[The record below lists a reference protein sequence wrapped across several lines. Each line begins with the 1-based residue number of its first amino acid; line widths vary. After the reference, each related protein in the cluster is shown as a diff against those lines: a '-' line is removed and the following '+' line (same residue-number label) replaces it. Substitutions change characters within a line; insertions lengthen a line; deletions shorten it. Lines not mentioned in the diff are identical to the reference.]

1 MDEDFEFPV
10 SSNNA
15 VDEEMDMDTGMDDL
29 SVPDPI
35 MKVDE
40 EKEIGKTGI
49 KKKLLK
55 EGEGWEK
62 PSKGDEVEVHY
73 VGTLLDGTQFDSSR
87 DRGTPFKFQL
97 GQGQVIKGWDEGIKT
112 MKKGEKALFTIPPEM
127 AYGESGSP
135 PTIPPNATL
144 QFEVELLSW
153 ISVKDI
159 CKDGGIFKK
168 VLVEGEGWQNPK
180 DLDEVFVKYEA
191 RLDDGTLV
199 SKSDGVEFTVQDGYF
214 CPALSKAVKTMK
226 KGEKVLLSVKPQ
238 YAFGET
244 GKAANGD
251 EGGVPPNAAL
261 HINLELISWKNVSE
275 VTNDKKVLKK
285 ILKEGEGYER
295 PNDGALVK
303 VKLTGKLQD
312 GTVFVKKGHD
322 DEELFEFKIDE
333 EQVIDGLDKAVK
345 KMKKGEIAVII
356 IQPEYAFGASDTPQ
370 ELAVVPGNSIV
381 YYEVEMVSFVKEKES
396 WDMNTQE
403 KIEAAGKKKEQGNVL
418 FKAGKYVRASKR
430 YEKAVSFIEYDSSF
444 NDDEKE
450 QAKLLKV
457 SCNLNN
463 AACKLKLKEYKEAEK
478 LCTKVLEIDS
488 KNVKALYRRAQAYI
502 QLVDL
507 DLAELDIKKALE
519 IDPDNRDVKL
529 EYKVLKEKIKEYNKK
544 DAQFYGNIF
553 AKMNKIEQAKSAS
566 GGAKNEAAPMIIDN
580 KGGAKLKTISSIQAK
595 ANSCWAAMVLAV
607 MAGFRRLSTRLVST
621 RVAETH

>member
-1 MDEDFEFPV
+1 MDEDFEFPAS
-10 SSNNA
+10 SSNA
-15 VDEEMDMDTGMDDL
+15 AAEEMDMGMDDFPE
-29 SVPDPI
+29 SDPI
-35 MKVDE
+35 LKVDE

-49 KKKLLK
+49 KKKLLR
-55 EGEGWEK
+55 EGEGWEN
-62 PSKGDEVEVHY
+62 PNKGDEVEVHY

-87 DRGTPFKFQL
+87 DHGTPFKFKL
-97 GQGQVIKGWDEGIKT
+97 GEGQVIKGWDEGIKT

-127 AYGESGSP
+127 AYGEAGSP

-168 VLVEGEGWQNPK
+168 ILVEGEGWQNPK

-191 RLDDGTLV
+191 HLEDGTLV
-199 SKSDGVEFTVQDGYF
+199 SKSDGVEFTVKDGYF
-214 CPALSKAVKTMK
+214 CPALAKAVKTMK
-226 KGEKVLLSVKPQ
+226 KGEKVLLTVKPQ

-244 GKAANGD
+244 GKAASGD

-261 HINLELISWKNVSE
+261 QINLELISWKIVSE
-275 VTNDKKVLKK
+275 VTKDKKVLKK
-285 ILKEGEGYER
+285 ILKEGEGYEL
-295 PNDGALVK
+295 PNDGSLVK
-303 VKLTGKLQD
+303 VKLMGKLQD

-322 DEELFEFKIDE
+322 EEEPFEFKIDE
-333 EQVIDGLDKAVK
+333 EQVIDGLDRAVK
-345 KMKKGEIAVII
+345 TMKKGEISLIT
-356 IQPEYAFGASDTPQ
+356 IQPDYAFGASESPQ
-370 ELAVVPGNSIV
+370 ELAIVPGNSIV
-381 YYEVEMVSFVKEKES
+381 YYEVEMISFEKEKES
-396 WDMNTQE
+396 WDMNTQK
-403 KIEAAGKKKEQGNVL
+403 KIDAAGKKKEEGNVL

-430 YEKAVSFIEYDSSF
+430 YEKAVSFIDYDSLFS
-444 NDDEKE
+444 DDEKQ

-463 AACKLKLKEYKEAEK
+463 AACKLKLKEYKEAAK
-478 LCTKVLEIDS
+478 LCSKVLEVDS

-502 QLVDL
+502 ELVEL

-553 AKMNKIEQAKSAS
+553 AKMNKLQQANSAS
-566 GGAKNEAAPMIIDN
+566 GGAKNEAAPMAID
-580 KGGAKLKTISSIQAK
+580 SK
-595 ANSCWAAMVLAV
+595 A
-607 MAGFRRLSTRLVST
+607 
-621 RVAETH
+621 